1 LYGTPVPGYHAPAE
15 ATDLARR
22 IFSPILAGFGELEGK
37 RAGNSP
43 GQSALRRSVILWTRL
58 HGALS
63 LELAGHFVG
72 MDVNTDRLYDDE
84 QLLGT
89 ARLTSSPQRAE
100 AGHSAT

>member
-1 LYGTPVPGYHAPAE
+1 M
-15 ATDLARR
+15 
-22 IFSPILAGFGELEGK
+22 IF
-37 RAGNSP
+37 
-43 GQSALRRSVILWTRL
+43 WTRL